1 MLITNDIKYIGVN
14 DHKIDLFEGQYKVL
28 NGMSYNSYVILD
40 EKVAIMDTVDQFF
53 THEWLDNLEKALDGR
68 IPDYLVVSHMEPD
81 HSANIKTLTDTY
93 PTITVVG
100 NAKTFKMIDQFFVNN
115 SIKNRLVVNEFD
127 TLVLGKH
134 ELKFIFAPMVHWPE
148 VMMSY
153 DTYDKVLFSADAF
166 GKFGALDVDD
176 NWIDEARRYY
186 VGIVGKYGA
195 QVQSL
200 LKKVNTLDIQ
210 MICALHGPVL
220 KENLGYYINLYDTW
234 SKYES
239 EIDGVLIAYT
249 SIYGNTK
256 KSVTLLKDKLIK
268 SGCKNIEL
276 FDLARSDIYEV
287 VSKAFAYDK
296 IVLSTTTYNGSI
308 FPFMNQFIDHL
319 TERGFQ
325 NKKIGI
331 IENGSWGIQAA
342 NVIKKKFSNSKNIE
356 FTNTTVSIS
365 SALNDKNKEQIDKL
379 VDELCIGY
387 LKDESKDK
395 HNLSALHNIGYGLY
409 LVTSNDGKKDNGLI
423 VNSVIQLTDS
433 PVKIGV
439 TINKNN
445 YSHHIISQTK
455 KMNVCCL
462 TVDTP
467 FTIIETFGFNS
478 GRNTNKFENI
488 AYEKSDN
495 KLAYLPKYINSY
507 MSLEVVE
514 IIDLGSH
521 SLFICQVTESRV
533 LSNKESMTY
542 AYYHANV
549 KPSVNVDGIKG
560 YVCKICGFIYEGETL
575 PDDYIC
581 PLCKHGAID
590 FEKI

>member
-1 MLITNDIKYIGVN
+1 MLITNDIKYIGVD

-53 THEWLDNLEKALDGR
+53 THEWLDNLAKALDGR

-186 VGIVGKYGA
+186 IGIVGKYGA

-200 LKKVNTLDIQ
+200 LKKVSTLDIQ
-210 MICALHGPVL
+210 IICALHGPVL

-409 LVTSNDGKKDNGLI
+409 LVTSNDSKKDNGLI
-423 VNSVIQLTDS
+423 VNSVTQLTDS

-445 YSHHIISQTK
+445 YSHHIISQTR

-495 KLAYLPKYINSY
+495 NLAYLPKYINSY

-542 AYYHANV
+542 AYYHAKV

-560 YVCKICGFIYEGETL
+560 YVCKICGFVYEGETL

>member
-1 MLITNDIKYIGVN
+1 MLITNDIKYIGVD